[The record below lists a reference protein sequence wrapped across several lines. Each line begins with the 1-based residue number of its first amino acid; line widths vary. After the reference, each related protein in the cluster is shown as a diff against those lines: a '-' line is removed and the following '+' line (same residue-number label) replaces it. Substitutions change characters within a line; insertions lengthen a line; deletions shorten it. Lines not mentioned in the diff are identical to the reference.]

1 MIAAKGP
8 RHVARNTFQ
17 IRESHALCGMR
28 PLAACAALLLAASAP
43 AAWALPARVRATKSI
58 DAADDTGHKDGAHA
72 GHGIFGVLR
81 RHLQA
86 TQMSDLENSLRKVET
101 RKLEHVHSVAS
112 KQTPSKL
119 ERRRPTRRRRS
130 QTRRHVR

>member
-1 MIAAKGP
+1 
-8 RHVARNTFQ
+8 
-17 IRESHALCGMR
+17 MR
-28 PLAACAALLLAASAP
+28 PLAAFAALLLAANAP

-58 DAADDTGHKDGAHA
+58 NAADDPAHKDAHA

-101 RKLEHVHSVAS
+101 RKLEHVHHVSP
-112 KQTPSKL
+112 KQPPRKL
-119 ERRRPTRRRRS
+119 ERSVARRP
-130 QTRRHVR
+130 RHSPTQHYW

>member
-1 MIAAKGP
+1 
-8 RHVARNTFQ
+8 
-17 IRESHALCGMR
+17 MR
-28 PLAACAALLLAASAP
+28 PLTACAALLLVANAP

-58 DAADDTGHKDGAHA
+58 DAADDTAHKDGAHA

-101 RKLEHVHSVAS
+101 RKLEHVHHVNP
-112 KQTPSKL
+112 KQTQRKL
-119 ERRRPTRRRRS
+119 ERSVARRPRHSPTR
-130 QTRRHVR
+130 HYW